1 MALML
6 ACGVLSLVGIV
17 LIAVWGGVG
26 VVPPAA
32 TASGGRVA
40 TALRR
45 YLWWASLVVTTGL
58 VTGVLV
64 AGAGGRLIM
73 RLLAAT
79 SPDAHGSLTEAG
91 ETVGRITVGGTLG
104 FLYFGALPLA
114 FLASSAFA
122 VVYRWLPRGRLAGLL
137 FGLLL
142 LVAASTRLEPLR
154 SDNPDFHLLGPAWV
168 ALVTFGLLVLTD
180 GMATAAVMGWYST
193 RLPLAQRGRRVL
205 TRYLLTAAALVVAG
219 PAGLLV
225 LAAATVGAGL
235 VALVALIAPSVS
247 GWWLSNRTRVVGRIL
262 LAGGALLALPG
273 FVSAIDD
280 IHP

>member
-1 MALML
+1 
-6 ACGVLSLVGIV
+6 
-17 LIAVWGGVG
+17 
-26 VVPPAA
+26 
-32 TASGGRVA
+32 
-40 TALRR
+40 
-45 YLWWASLVVTTGL
+45 
-58 VTGVLV
+58 VLV